1 MNSPQKHV
9 AKCGTAYWVV
19 CIAGQHHAFID
30 LRNALAAMQVQP
42 ALAGATAH

>member
-19 CIAGQHHAFID
+19 HIAGQHHAF
-30 LRNALAAMQVQP
+30 LTLENALAALQAQP
-42 ALAGATAH
+42 LPQTCAAH

>member
-19 CIAGQHHAFID
+19 CIAGQSHAFLE
-30 LRNALAAMQVQP
+30 LRNALAALQAQLG
-42 ALAGATAH
+42 LAGARSH